1 VNNKMIRREFF
12 KNSLLTAAALPARGL
27 LGAAAPSG
35 QICEPV
41 EFPKSPGLTR
51 YVTEFIV
58 NTKYEDI
65 PANVIELGKKTLLD
79 GFGLALAGSV
89 SVSGPI
95 IRQYIETLGL
105 SPGKASVIGTN
116 LKLPVRFAALANGI
130 AIHADDYDDT
140 GSALHVN
147 APVLP
152 PSFAQCEVDRRSGKD
167 FLLAYHVGIE
177 VENKVGDA
185 ISSRHNADGFHTTG
199 TVGSFGSAAA
209 CAKLRGLNPAQ
220 TGRALGLA
228 GSQASGL
235 RDNFGTMTKPFHA
248 GHAAESGVIS
258 ADLALLGWTASEDIL
273 EAPLGFYQAEGGT
286 YDPHSIVD
294 RLGKPWMFASPGDL
308 IKRFPCGTIQQA
320 VMDEMLRLIR
330 ENHLKAADV
339 EKVEIVGSQNNVG
352 TLFRH
357 RPRTGLEAKFSMEY
371 AVSVL
376 LVVGK
381 AGLSEFT
388 DAVVQRPDVQ
398 DMISR
403 SRFYAD
409 PEFDKKGTQ
418 ESLQARLVEG
428 NLIRIYR
435 KGGTVVTGKSA
446 FAKGSPENPMTY
458 DEVADKLRGNAEFA
472 KWPKQKTE
480 SIIEITKT
488 IETLPNLSKLTAALT
503 T

>member
-1 VNNKMIRREFF
+1 MIRREFL
-12 KNSLLTAAALPARGL
+12 KNSLVAAAALPPVGL
-27 LGAAAPSG
+27 LRAATPSV
-35 QICEPV
+35 QPCEPAD
-41 EFPKSPGLTR
+41 FPKSPGLTR
-51 YVTEFIV
+51 YVTKFIV

-65 PANVIELGKKTLLD
+65 PANVIELGKKTILD

-105 SPGKASVIGTN
+105 APGKASVIGTN
-116 LKLPVRFAALANGI
+116 MKVPVRFAALANGI

-147 APVLP
+147 APALP
-152 PSFAQCEVDRRSGKD
+152 PAFAQCEAGRRSGKD
-167 FLLAYHVGIE
+167 FLLAYHVGVE

-199 TVGSFGSAAA
+199 TVGSFGSVAA
-209 CAKLRGLNPAQ
+209 CAKLRGLNPTQ

-258 ADLALLGWTASEDIL
+258 ADLAVLGWTASEDIL

-286 YDPHSIVD
+286 YDPHSIVN

-330 ENHLKAADV
+330 ENNLKAADV
-339 EKVEIVGSQNNVG
+339 EKVEIAGSQNNVN
-352 TLFRH
+352 TLFH
-357 RPRTGLEAKFSMEY
+357 HHPETGLEAKFSMEF
-371 AVSVL
+371 AVSIL
-376 LVVGK
+376 LVAGK
-381 AGLSEFT
+381 AGLGEFT
-388 DAVVQRPDVQ
+388 DAVVQRPDVR
-398 DMISR
+398 DMVNR
-403 SRFYAD
+403 SRFYSD
-409 PEFDKKGTQ
+409 PEFDRRGAQ
-418 ESLQARLVEG
+418 ETLQARLVEG
-428 NLIRIYR
+428 NLIKIYR
-435 KGGTVVTGKSA
+435 RDGTVVTGKSG

-458 DEVADKLRGNAEFA
+458 EEVADKFRGNAEFA
-472 KWPKQKTE
+472 KWPKKKTE
-480 SIIEITKT
+480 SIIEMTKT
-488 IETLPNLSKLTAALT
+488 LEALPDLSKLTTALT